1 MSRTLKLIVQAAIIE
16 MALVALAIFA
26 WRYGALPGLPAPGP
40 LNPRTQVMLVFAPA
54 VFVLAVVYAG
64 RRLASDRPRIS
75 DSHRRYLEGSMQVG
89 AAMIVAMQGL
99 FAYIDVTGV
108 VMDRELVVR
117 GLAAFVGLSAAIQG
131 NAAAKL
137 DPPSGDGAPAPGVW
151 TRTVLRFGWIMV
163 AMGLAIVVSAVALP
177 LPLLLPVMTATAA
190 IGVVLE
196 LVYRRMTRPGR
207 PA

>member
-16 MALVALAIFA
+16 MALVALAIFT
-26 WRYGALPGLPAPGP
+26 WRYGALPWLPAPGP
-40 LNPRTQVMLVFAPA
+40 FNPRTQFMLVFAPA

-151 TRTVLRFGWIMV
+151 ARTVLRFGWIMV